1 MNIKNFFKNNIF
13 IKDIKRIKKNLYSFI
28 SDFFSRTIVQVFY
41 YPLML
46 LSWGIETTG
55 TWLFLSSI
63 PVLMNVLSI
72 SPSLYVRQK
81 IIITNKDEHDPI
93 YSNSLFLLF
102 VNNIIF
108 LFIFYLF
115 SYFFLENF
123 EIIKSYSQFD
133 KSFMLLILIIGL
145 ATVIESIANFFYM
158 LIDVKGKIYYKNYIE
173 NIIFI
178 IRSIAIVI
186 SGFYLTNIIY
196 ISLIFITISLIKII
210 IVFYVKNRISNIKF
224 NSKYIK
230 LNRMK
235 DIFNESFRYH
245 LLNFKGF
252 IDNSGLNFI
261 VGLFFNAEILIVTS
275 TLSLAFKLFYSRFV
289 RIIEEILLYEYANNL
304 FHKNKKKI
312 ILLVKSHNYFIL
324 FFSTFFIILVYFLG
338 EKIYNL
344 WTLNKFVYY
353 NNLILL
359 ASFEA
364 ITLSYFN
371 ANLVLLKSINRIKDV
386 VIFNLFITL
395 STYVLIFVSL
405 TFLLEIKVVY
415 YFMIANNIILFIF
428 NMNQKDLILRKLLN
442 N

>member
-1 MNIKNFFKNNIF
+1 
-13 IKDIKRIKKNLYSFI
+13 
-28 SDFFSRTIVQVFY
+28 
-41 YPLML
+41 
-46 LSWGIETTG
+46 
-55 TWLFLSSI
+55 
-63 PVLMNVLSI
+63 
-72 SPSLYVRQK
+72 
-81 IIITNKDEHDPI
+81 
-93 YSNSLFLLF
+93 
-102 VNNIIF
+102 
-108 LFIFYLF
+108 
-115 SYFFLENF
+115 
-123 EIIKSYSQFD
+123 
-133 KSFMLLILIIGL
+133 
-145 ATVIESIANFFYM
+145 
-158 LIDVKGKIYYKNYIE
+158 
-173 NIIFI
+173 
-178 IRSIAIVI
+178 
-186 SGFYLTNIIY
+186 
-196 ISLIFITISLIKII
+196 
-210 IVFYVKNRISNIKF
+210 
-224 NSKYIK
+224 
-230 LNRMK
+230 MK

-428 NMNQKDLILRKLLN
+428 NMNQKDIILRKILN

>member
-102 VNNIIF
+102 FNNIVF

-210 IVFYVKNRISNIKF
+210 IVFYVKNRISNIMF
-224 NSKYIK
+224 NIKYIK

-428 NMNQKDLILRKLLN
+428 NMNQKDIILRKILN

>member
-1 MNIKNFFKNNIF
+1 
-13 IKDIKRIKKNLYSFI
+13 
-28 SDFFSRTIVQVFY
+28 
-41 YPLML
+41 
-46 LSWGIETTG
+46 
-55 TWLFLSSI
+55 
-63 PVLMNVLSI
+63 
-72 SPSLYVRQK
+72 
-81 IIITNKDEHDPI
+81 
-93 YSNSLFLLF
+93 
-102 VNNIIF
+102 
-108 LFIFYLF
+108 
-115 SYFFLENF
+115 
-123 EIIKSYSQFD
+123 
-133 KSFMLLILIIGL
+133 MLLILIIGL

-428 NMNQKDLILRKLLN
+428 NMNQKDIILRKLLN